1 MSVATES
8 VSESKQI
15 GLRTAGVGAVS
26 GLGAALLGYLV
37 TYVATSGTI
46 ENSTASQVLEAL
58 GSGLPTW
65 KVVGWVFLN
74 AHGVV
79 TRFPGLFGTTSSANL
94 VEQFETFSTLLY
106 AVPVVTLVAAGA
118 AVAVARGASSVTS
131 GAIAGATTVVGYL
144 PVAVAGLALFSVT
157 VGDAVAR
164 PDPVTAVLLA
174 GLAYPLALGTVGGA
188 VTAALR

>member
-8 VSESKQI
+8 VSESKQS

-26 GLGAALLGYLV
+26 GLGAALLGYLL
-37 TYVATSGTI
+37 TYLATSGTI

-74 AHGVV
+74 AHGVA
-79 TRFPGLFGTTSSANL
+79 TTFPGLFGTTSSANL
-94 VEQFETFSTLLY
+94 VEQFEAFSALLY

-118 AVAVARGASSVTS
+118 AIAVAHGASSVQT
-131 GAIAGATTVVGYL
+131 GVVAGAATVVGYL
-144 PVAVAGLALFSVT
+144 PVIVAGLVLFSVT

-174 GLAYPLALGTVGGA
+174 GLAYPVFLGGVGGA
-188 VTAALR
+188 VAAALR